1 MEVISRKDAKKDELK
16 WYFTGKPCKHGHIAK
31 RYITKSECQ
40 ACRLARYASK
50 KSKYK
55 RLNKQWKKRNKGL
68 VNATAAKRNSAK
80 LLRTVAWANL
90 EKIKEIYKNCP
101 KGMVVDHIIPLQGKL
116 VSGLHVEN
124 NLQYLTP
131 SENNRKSNKYNV
143 A

>member
-1 MEVISRKDAKKDELK
+1 
-16 WYFTGKPCKHGHIAK
+16 
-31 RYITKSECQ
+31 
-40 ACRLARYASK
+40 LARYASK